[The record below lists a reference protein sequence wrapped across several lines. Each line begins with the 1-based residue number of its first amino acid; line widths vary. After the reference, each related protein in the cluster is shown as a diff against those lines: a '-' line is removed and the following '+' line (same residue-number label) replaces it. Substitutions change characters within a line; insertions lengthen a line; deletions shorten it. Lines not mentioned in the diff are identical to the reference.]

1 MSCQTN
7 KTLSLFRLGWALLPL
22 ILCDEHVV
30 TEMPRVGGFTHYLK
44 LIVTDL
50 EGMKEIKKALHLPTW
65 IIT

>member
-30 TEMPRVGGFTHYLK
+30 TEMPRVGYLK